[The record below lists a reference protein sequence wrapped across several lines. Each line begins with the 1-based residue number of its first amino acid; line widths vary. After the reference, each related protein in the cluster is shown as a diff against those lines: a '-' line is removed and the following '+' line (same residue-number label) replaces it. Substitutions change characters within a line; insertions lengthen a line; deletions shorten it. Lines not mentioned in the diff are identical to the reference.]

1 MHSQMIVS
9 ASAFLCFH
17 GRISVLELDECYRTN
32 ICFFSLLLGESALIA
47 YVNGILENIEEGNAV
62 VDVNGF
68 GINVNISGSTMDKMP
83 GIGESVKLYTYTN
96 VKEDAFTLFGFLS
109 RDELN
114 LFKMLIT
121 VNGIGPKGGL
131 SILSVMSPDD
141 LRFAIMAGDSASI
154 SKAPGIGKKTAE
166 RITLELRDK
175 IKVSEDDM
183 LSGGAALTPD
193 ISGDG
198 AFPARDETVA
208 ALVALGY
215 NSALAMKAVRKVLG
229 ANPDAAENTE
239 KLLKLALKEMF

>member
-1 MHSQMIVS
+1 M
-9 ASAFLCFH
+9 F
-17 GRISVLELDECYRTN
+17 
-32 ICFFSLLLGESALIA
+32 A
-47 YVNGILENIEEGNAV
+47 YVNGILESIEEGNAV
-62 VDVNGF
+62 IDVNGF
-68 GINVNISGSTMDKMP
+68 GINVNISGSTMDRMP
-83 GIGESVKLYTYTN
+83 GIGENVKLYTYTN
-96 VKEDAFTLFGFLS
+96 VKEDAFTLFGCLS

-121 VNGIGPKGGL
+121 VSGIGPKGGL

-183 LSGGAALTPD
+183 LGGGSVAVSD
-193 ISGDG
+193 VVSDG
-198 AFPARDETVA
+198 AYPARDETVA

-215 NSALAMKAVRKVLG
+215 NSAAAMKAVRKVL
-229 ANPDAAENTE
+229 AENPDAAENTE
-239 KLLKLALKEMF
+239 KLLKLSLKEMF

>member
-1 MHSQMIVS
+1 M
-9 ASAFLCFH
+9 
-17 GRISVLELDECYRTN
+17 
-32 ICFFSLLLGESALIA
+32 IA
-47 YVNGILENIEEGNAV
+47 YVNGILESIEEGIAV

-68 GINVNISGSTMDKMP
+68 GINVFISGSTMDRMP
-83 GIGESVKLYTYTN
+83 GIGENVKLYTYTN

-141 LRFAIMAGDSASI
+141 LRFAIMAGDSKSI

-183 LSGGAALTPD
+183 LGGSSIGALD
-193 ISGDG
+193 IAIDG
-198 AFPARDETVA
+198 AYPARDETVA

-215 NSALAMKAVRKVLG
+215 NSAAAMKAVRKVLTE
-229 ANPDAAENTE
+229 NPEASENTE

>member
-1 MHSQMIVS
+1 MKSFGNWGDM
-9 ASAFLCFH
+9 
-17 GRISVLELDECYRTN
+17 D
-32 ICFFSLLLGESALIA
+32 LIA
-47 YVNGILENIEEGNAV
+47 YVNGIVEYIEDGLCV
-62 VDVNGF
+62 VDVNGV
-68 GINVNISGSTMDKMP
+68 GYNVNISGSTMDRMP
-83 GIGESVKLYTYTN
+83 GIGEAVKLYTYTN

-131 SILSVMSPDD
+131 SILSVMTPDD
-141 LRFAIMAGDSASI
+141 LRFAIMAGDSKSL

-175 IKVSEDDM
+175 LKVSEDE
-183 LSGGAALTPD
+183 LLGGGSAPSMSD
-193 ISGDG
+193 SVSD
-198 AFPARDETVA
+198 FDSSARDEAVA

-215 NSALAMKAVRKVLG
+215 NSTDSMKAVRKVL
-229 ANPDAAENTE
+229 AATPEAGEDTE